1 MSQTKRIAGYSR
13 GLPLFFAMIIA
24 TSLIAS
30 CGDSVTPWLDR
41 ADCPETINTPKQYAA
56 AVKEFRA
63 PPEFCISPELFTTS
77 LQGGSRL
84 YPEDFDYAWA
94 NSSTNAHRYLELNKR
109 WGQSGDGPTLIKM
122 LTAIQSFI
130 GFGITAPSSP
140 DDWHPGSQSM
150 QIAVYTLPKK
160 IKAQVPA
167 FENWAR
173 IAEIDYDIVVPA
185 ELGEM
190 MIEPYTTMRPGQ
202 SVVDVFT
209 DLTGCDGEGTYP
221 YRSWPI
227 VYDMQVR
234 DGVLFTIPSNT
245 CDPEVRAAMLAGSTC
260 KVGSSN
266 GTVDCETTSEECFIG
281 FRDRY
286 YSQRIGNLR
295 PQDTLED
302 LLGPLRAAISYC
314 QDANPFNT
322 GVGLGFN
329 TAANP
334 FSRKPWAEQT
344 VSDRYTGREFIVP
357 NLRLKDLPSH
367 KIVTFPPLDKEACK
381 AIEGATS
388 DTHDSYGR
396 EECNFEASGEGTY
409 DFLTEGYGFYE
420 RE

>member
-1 MSQTKRIAGYSR
+1 MSQTQRSAGRRWRVLNAALTVTLASA
-13 GLPLFFAMIIA
+13 LL
-24 TSLIAS
+24 AS
-30 CGDSVTPWLDR
+30 CGDSVNLRPDR
-41 ADCPETINTPKQYAA
+41 ADCTETIDTPKQYAN
-56 AVKEFRA
+56 AVKEFRVV
-63 PPEFCISPELFTTS
+63 PEYCISPKLFTTS

-122 LTAIQSFI
+122 LTGIQSFI

-160 IKAQVPA
+160 IWAQVPA

-173 IAEIDYDIVVPA
+173 VAEIDYDIVVPA

-190 MIEPYTTMRPGQ
+190 MIEPYTTMRPEQ

-221 YRSWPI
+221 YRTWPI

-245 CDPEVRAAMLAGSTC
+245 CDAEVRAAMLAGSTC

-266 GTVDCETTSEECFIG
+266 GTVDCQTTSEECFIG

-286 YSQRIGNLR
+286 YSQRLGNLR

-302 LLGPLRAAISYC
+302 LVGPLRAALSYC

-357 NLRLKDLPSH
+357 NLRLKDLASH
-367 KIVTFPPLDKEACK
+367 KIVTFPPLDKEACE
-381 AIEGATS
+381 AIEGATY
-388 DTHDSYGR
+388 DKDDSYGR
-396 EECNFEASGEGTY
+396 PECNFDASGDGTY

-420 RE
+420 